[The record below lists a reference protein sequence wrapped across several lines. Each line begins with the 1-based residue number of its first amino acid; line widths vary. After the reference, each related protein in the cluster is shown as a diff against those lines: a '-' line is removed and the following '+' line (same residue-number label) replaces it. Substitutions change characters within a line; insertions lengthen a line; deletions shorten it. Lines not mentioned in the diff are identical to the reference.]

1 MVVTGST
8 ISSLDF
14 TNLISKLGQPHYL
27 VMVYIEANVL
37 KMSVNEVYS
46 MLLTDEARLESNQS
60 NASKEAKLNYTS
72 NIAHARNN

>member
-1 MVVTGST
+1 MSITKQFDKLRLITDKLVVIGSP

-27 VMVYIEANVL
+27 VMVYIEAYVL

-60 NASKEAKLNYTS
+60 NASK
-72 NIAHARNN
+72 

>member
-1 MVVTGST
+1 MSITKQFDKLRFITDKLVVTGCP

-14 TNLISKLGQPHYL
+14 TNLISKLGQRHYL
-27 VMVYIEANVL
+27 VMVYIEAYVL

-60 NASKEAKLNYTS
+60 NASK
-72 NIAHARNN
+72 